1 MEPSDARADPSPRVR
16 DRSRVLL
23 VEDSLTDAAIAH
35 GMLPEDR
42 FEVEIATSLAEA
54 MELLEWSLDFD
65 VGMIDLKLPDARAL
79 DAPRRLL
86 AHPNVPPLVVVSG
99 SIDDLLVRESLRL
112 GVDDVLDKAH
122 VTTPQVLARVL
133 SHAVDRAAFRTAL
146 EAQNRAILG
155 GNTQLRKMVEQIAHD
170 LRNPMVA
177 MRGYAKALNRDEI
190 DEEVRQRLR
199 QELAAVAE
207 RSLMAL
213 DAMLIDIAD
222 TSGRTRINVTE
233 MVAWAHD
240 MLHEEFVES
249 GASILLEDLPDVW
262 GEPSSLRQVVLNI
275 LHNAIRHCTPG
286 TQPRIRVRAELVAEG
301 ERIVFSDNGP
311 GVPRAQL
318 ERIFGLGDRPPAMP
332 GHAALG
338 LASVRGAMTR
348 HNGTAIARN
357 NERGGLDIVLTF
369 PRRRPGEVDAGDR
382 GR

>member
-42 FEVEIATSLAEA
+42 FEVEIATSLSEA
-54 MELLEWSLDFD
+54 MDLLEWSLDFD
-65 VGMIDLKLPDARAL
+65 VGMVDLQLPDARAL

-86 AHPNVPPLVVVSG
+86 AHPNVPPLVVVLG
-99 SIDDLLVRESLRL
+99 SIDDRLVRESLRL
-112 GVDDVLDKAH
+112 GVDDVLDKMH

-133 SHAVDRAAFRTAL
+133 SHAVERAAFRTAL

-177 MRGYAKALNRDEI
+177 MRGYAKALDRDEI

-199 QELAAVAE
+199 HELAAVAD
-207 RSLMAL
+207 RSLLAL
-213 DAMLIDIAD
+213 DAMLVDIAD
-222 TSGRTRINVTE
+222 TRGRSRINVTE
-233 MVAWAHD
+233 TVAWAHD
-240 MLHEEFVES
+240 MLHEDFVES
-249 GASILLEDLPDVW
+249 GASIMLEDLPDVW
-262 GEPSSLRQVVLNI
+262 GQPASLRQVVLNI

-286 TQPRIRVRAELVAEG
+286 IQPRIRVRAELVPDG

-318 ERIFGLGDRPPAMP
+318 ETIFGLGDRPPAMP

-338 LASVRGAMTR
+338 LASVRGVMTR
-348 HNGTAIARN
+348 HNGTVIARN
-357 NERGGLDIVLTF
+357 NDRGGLDIVLTF
-369 PRRRPGEVDAGDR
+369 PRRRPGEGDSR
-382 GR
+382 A